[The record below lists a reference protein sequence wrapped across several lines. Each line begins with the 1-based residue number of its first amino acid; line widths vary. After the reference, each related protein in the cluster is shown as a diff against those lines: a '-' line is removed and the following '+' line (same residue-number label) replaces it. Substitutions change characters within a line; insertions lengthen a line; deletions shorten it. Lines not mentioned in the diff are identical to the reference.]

1 MNRIA
6 TPRPYRSELR
16 EQQTAATR
24 GRIVDA
30 AVAVMARGIASLS
43 IPAVAEEAGVSVPTV
58 YRHFATKG
66 DLLAAVYPHVARQA
80 GLHDLRMP
88 QRMDEMRE
96 AVRDYFGRLEEIGP
110 EARAAMASPAAEEVR
125 HLSVERRRE
134 LWRGVAG
141 SVRPRLHAEDRERL
155 ARIMSVLIASSSLR
169 MWIDHLGATADVA
182 ADDIAWLLD
191 AAVAASR
198 RDEA

>member
-1 MNRIA
+1 MKRIGTQRA
-6 TPRPYRSELR
+6 YRSELR
-16 EQQTAATR
+16 EQQAAATR
-24 GRIVDA
+24 DRIVDA

-80 GLHDLRMP
+80 GLHDLRTP
-88 QRMDEMRE
+88 QRMEEMRE
-96 AVRDYFGRLEEIGP
+96 AVRDYFGRLEGIGP

-125 HLSVERRRE
+125 HLSIERR
-134 LWRGVAG
+134 LAMWRAVVD
-141 SVRPRLHAEDRERL
+141 SVQPPLHPDDRERL
-155 ARIMSVLIASSSLR
+155 ARVMSVLIASSSLR
-169 MWIDHLGATADVA
+169 MWIDHLGASADVA

-198 RDEA
+198 RTEA